1 MKCTIGPVE
10 IRIELWRACEGARGR
25 DNNADV
31 TKMLKSAV
39 IRSQLVR
46 YTDDELAE
54 ALGARSDRAGME
66 RRLVWLACH
75 KISEERDN

>member
-1 MKCTIGPVE
+1 
-10 IRIELWRACEGARGR
+10 
-25 DNNADV
+25 
-31 TKMLKSAV
+31 MLKSAV

-54 ALGARSDRAGME
+54 ALGARFDRAGME